1 MTDLEVCEKQKNPIW
16 VKSMYFNEPLKAVAS
31 YYYGDK
37 MQLVYTNLINRLA
50 LWIKAKIE
58 KDNQVMI
65 VISGLT
71 SSGKSTLAIW
81 IIKELCAVF
90 GWPFDFNDVYLYS
103 SKDLAR
109 KLKRKCPNKIN
120 WFDEGSVAMDS
131 LSTTSKEGKLFSQ
144 FFNTMRLRHYIT
156 IVCSPSADRELNKR
170 ILKHA
175 DLYIDC
181 PDKSPFPPQFKFQA
195 KGFFYVSFRIEYDSG
210 KKWEER
216 IATGIYNK
224 LPRALKKQYE
234 EIKLSRNT
242 DFEEVFIKEVLGEC

>member
-1 MTDLEVCEKQKNPIW
+1 MTDIEVCQAQNKPIW
-16 VKSMYFNEPLKAVAS
+16 VKSVYFEQPLKAVGS

-37 MQLVYTNLINRLA
+37 IQLVYSNLINRLA

-65 VISGLT
+65 CISGLT
-71 SSGKSTLAIW
+71 SSGKSTLAVW
-81 IIKELCAVF
+81 LIKELCDLF
-90 GWPFDFNDVYLYS
+90 KWPFNFDDIYLYS
-103 SKDLAR
+103 PEDLAR

-131 LSTTSKEGKLFSQ
+131 LSTTSKTGKLFSQ

-156 IVCSPSADRELNKR
+156 IICSPSADKELNKR

-195 KGFFYVSFRIEYDSG
+195 KGFFYVSFRIEYESG
-210 KKWEER
+210 KRWDER
-216 IATGIYNK
+216 IATGVYNK
-224 LPRALKKQYE
+224 LPKGLKKEYE
-234 EIKLSRNT
+234 AIKLSKNT
-242 DFEEVFIKEVLGEC
+242 DFEDVFIKEVLGC